1 MSLKEIAKYQEEFDK
16 KYFSSWDEKVT
27 KLEFL
32 QSMIVALIGE
42 VGEFANIVKKVNRD
56 SKILGKDL
64 DEKTIEKLREELTD
78 CFIYI
83 VILGNLLEVDL
94 EKEYYKKTK
103 YNEKRFE
110 KYRDVK

>member
-1 MSLKEIAKYQEEFDK
+1 MSIKKIADYQREFDE
-16 KYFSSWDEKVT
+16 KYFGYWNDKVG

-32 QSMIVALIGE
+32 QSMVVALIGE

-56 SKILGKDL
+56 NKILGKNL

-83 VILGNLLEVDL
+83 IILSNHLNMDL

-103 YNEKRFE
+103 LNKKRFE
-110 KYRDVK
+110 RYRDAK